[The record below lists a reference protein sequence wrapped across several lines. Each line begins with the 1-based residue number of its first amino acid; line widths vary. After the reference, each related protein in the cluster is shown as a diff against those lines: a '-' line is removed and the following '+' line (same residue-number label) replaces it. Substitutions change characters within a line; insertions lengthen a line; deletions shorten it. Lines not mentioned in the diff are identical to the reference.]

1 MADIREFPPAPEG
14 TPVSNF
20 VHLHVHSDYSL
31 LDGCAKLDSLIA
43 RAKEL
48 NMPALALT
56 DHGNMFGVLNFEH
69 ICHKNGIN
77 PIVGCEFYCTEDHT
91 KKQNTRYG
99 KHNYHLILLCKNETG
114 YKNMCW
120 LNSKSFCD
128 EGSLYYGKPR
138 IDFEM
143 LKQYHEGIICLSA
156 CVAGELP
163 QAVINGNMEDAEEVA
178 LRYKELFGPD
188 HYYIEI
194 QNHGLP
200 EEKIAAEG
208 MIKIARKLDIP
219 LVVTNDIHYINKDD
233 AEAQLALNCIGRK
246 NLLDDPQSAEKSMGG
261 ADKISEWYFKTEEEM
276 RLLFP
281 DIPEAYENT
290 IKIANMCNLT
300 IHQYKTP
307 ELKDCLP
314 RFELP
319 KEFQTHEDYS
329 KNQDD
334 YVRYI
339 VEKGL
344 KERYPEITPEIR
356 ERAEHELGIIFKMG
370 FSGYFLIVWEF
381 INWAKSTWDNVNNKP
396 KPYIPIGPGR
406 GSGAGSLVAYSMGI
420 TDIDPFRFNL
430 IFERFLNPERVS
442 MPDFD
447 VDMDF
452 DYRQDIIQHTR
463 DLYGDPQVGHIVTFG
478 TLKPKNC
485 LADVG
490 RILDIPLNIVA
501 KVKACIPDS
510 PKAKLKN
517 AFEEPNEKFPDGG
530 KLIPVA
536 KDPMGTIGLQP
547 QVFERWINLC
557 KKLEG
562 MNRNTGLHASGMVIG
577 LTELPDWA
585 PVFKDAKT
593 GEVAVQYTMDIIEP
607 CGLVKFDYLGLKTLS
622 LIRYAE
628 DIINRHKK
636 PEEPVFV
643 TANVSETDSETFDLF
658 DRGDSVAVFQFES
671 PGMQKILRQVKPRC
685 IEELVALNAL
695 YRPGPMDYIP
705 QYIDGKWKP
714 ETIHY
719 PDPCLEGL
727 LKETYGVMVYQEQV
741 MLVSQ
746 KIAGFSL
753 GASDELRRA
762 MGKKKPDVLMKKKN
776 DFIEGALKQG
786 FTEKHADDIFEIMIP
801 FAGYGFNKSHAAA
814 YTVLAYRT
822 GWLKC
827 HYPAAFMAANL
838 TNELTSTDG
847 VPQYIEESKRMG
859 LTVVPPDI
867 NESYSEFDAV
877 GDRIIFAFR
886 GMKGMGKEAADAI
899 VNERNKNGPYKSF
912 MDFLERC
919 IPLQETSTDSETG
932 KVTKKSLLN
941 SKSVE
946 VCIKTGAFDKL
957 GQNRPTLL
965 LNMEEAIKYVN
976 DKNNGT
982 DNGQG
987 DLFGDTDE
995 KVYADFQFKEVPDLP
1010 TMEKLNLEME
1020 VIGCYVSGHPLD
1032 DYKDVIKKCVTLT
1045 STDMVRAS
1053 QEAAIEKAS
1062 LQANGANSW
1071 AARNTGKIHTV
1082 LGFLHD
1088 LHIIRT
1094 KKGTGPEMAFAK
1106 LQDYSGEI
1114 ELTFFPSVWNDKVDK
1129 NSGQITKEG
1138 LYRKIKD
1145 QTITAFKGKVEA
1157 KENFEDGAPAF
1168 LVESLEDANSLKEKS
1183 IQEVHISLESNFHDE
1198 KAIAEIKEFLFEKSG
1213 NCSVYFH
1220 LKTQQGMYIVKGNQ
1234 QLLVASDP
1242 DTLYE
1247 LESFPLVERVW
1258 TA

>member
-99 KHNYHLILLCKNETG
+99 KHNYHLILLCENETG

-178 LRYKELFGPD
+178 RRYKELFGPD

-208 MIKIARKLDIP
+208 MIEIARKLDIP

-300 IHQYKTP
+300 IHQYTTP

-517 AFEEPNEKFPDGG
+517 AFEDPNEKFPDGG

-877 GDRIIFAFR
+877 DDRIIFAFR

-1168 LVESLEDANSLKEKS
+1168 LVESIEDANSLKEKS